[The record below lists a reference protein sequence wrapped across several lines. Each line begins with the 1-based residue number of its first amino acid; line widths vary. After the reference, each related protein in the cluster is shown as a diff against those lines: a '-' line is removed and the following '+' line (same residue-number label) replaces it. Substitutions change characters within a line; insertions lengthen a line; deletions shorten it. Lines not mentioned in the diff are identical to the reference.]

1 MSGSFWQDGAYD
13 LASQINRSTQ
23 DLLHC
28 IEKKSAKVSQQGK
41 TIMADQQDGTVDL
54 LNTLA

>member
-1 MSGSFWQDGAYD
+1 MSGSFLQDGAYD
-13 LASQINRSTQ
+13 FGSQINRSTQ

-28 IEKKSAKVSQQGK
+28 IEIKSAKVSQHGK
-41 TIMADQQDGTVDL
+41 TIMADRQDGTVDL